1 MKQLAPA
8 CLVILFPLILSPV
21 QAQQRLNGVTVGE
34 MAPDVA
40 MPNPE
45 GDTLRLSDQRGHVV
59 LLDFWASWC
68 RPCRMENPNVRA
80 AYHAYQD
87 SLFANAQGFRVFSV
101 SLDRA
106 GGGDAWKKVIAQD
119 KLDWP
124 WHVGAVAD
132 GNNAAAKT
140 YQVHF
145 IPTKVL
151 IDATGKIGAM
161 DVHGEDLDHALS
173 SMLERDPAKIAAF
186 RKKQAEAGKAAAK
199 KARKADRKKSKKD

>member
-1 MKQLAPA
+1 
-8 CLVILFPLILSPV
+8 
-21 QAQQRLNGVTVGE
+21 

-106 GGGDAWKKVIAQD
+106 GGGDAWKKAIAQD

-145 IPTKVL
+145 IPTNVL
-151 IDATGKIGAM
+151 IDATGKIVAM

>member
-1 MKQLAPA
+1 MKQLALA
-8 CLVILFPLILSPV
+8 GLTALSSLLLSPV
-21 QAQQRLNGVTVGE
+21 QAQQRLNGVNVGDV
-34 MAPDVA
+34 APDVA
-40 MPNPE
+40 MLNPE

-87 SLFANAQGFRVFSV
+87 SVFANAQGFRVFSV

-106 GGGDAWKKVIAQD
+106 GGGDAWKKAIAQD

-132 GNNAAAKT
+132 GNNTAANT

-145 IPTKVL
+145 IPTNVL
-151 IDATGKIGAM
+151 IDATGKIVAM
-161 DVHGEDLDHALS
+161 DVHDEDLDHALS
-173 SMLERDPAKIAAF
+173 AMLERDPAKLAAAK
-186 RKKQAEAGKAAAK
+186 KKQAEEEKAAAK
-199 KARKADRKKSKKD
+199 KAKKADKKKSQ